1 MDYDELL
8 NQPPFG
14 IDQQTKEA
22 WYCELF
28 EKLTKEHKKRCKKYE
43 YFLEAFDHKET
54 FKTIEEIP
62 MLPVGLFKKQELKSI
77 KEEDIF
83 KTITSSGTSDQQV
96 SKIYLD
102 QKNAADQQRTLA
114 KIMEE
119 VIGKKRVPMLIMDSP
134 NVFKDRKMFS
144 ARGAGILGF
153 SILSSRRQF
162 AFDQDMNLDIKGIEA
177 FLEKYHEG
185 PILIFGF
192 TYMIW
197 EYFYK
202 TLKKNNQNM
211 DLSRG
216 ILIHGGGWKK
226 MQKEAVSPK
235 KYKEEIRK
243 VSGIQ
248 KIYDYYGMAEQT
260 GCIYLECDEGH
271 LHASTFSDILIRD
284 MKDFSVCEIGKEGC
298 IEVLS
303 PAATAYPGHAI
314 LTEDQG
320 ILLGIDDCPCGRK
333 GKYFQV
339 TGRMK
344 HTEIRGCSDTYGA

>member
-1 MDYDELL
+1 MDYEQLL
-8 NQPPFG
+8 EQPPFG
-14 IDQQTKEA
+14 IDQKTKEQ
-22 WYCELF
+22 WYCEMF
-28 EKLTKEHKKRCKKYE
+28 ETLTKNHKKNCEKYQ
-43 YFLEAFDHKET
+43 YFLEAFNQPET
-54 FKTIEEIP
+54 YKTIEDIP
-62 MLPVGLFKKQELKSI
+62 MLPVGLFKRQELKSI
-77 KEEDIF
+77 KEEEIF
-83 KTITSSGTSDQQV
+83 KTITSSGTSNQQV
-96 SKIYLD
+96 SKIFLD
-102 QKNAADQQRTLA
+102 EKNAAVQQRTLA

-119 VIGKKRVPMLIMDSP
+119 VIGKKRVPMLIMDSK
-134 NVFKDRKMFS
+134 NVFKDCRMFS

-153 SILSSRRQF
+153 SILSSRRCF
-162 AFDQDMNLDIKGIEA
+162 AFDEDMNLDIKEIKN
-177 FLEKYHEG
+177 FLEKYQEG
-185 PILIFGF
+185 EILIFGF

-202 TLKKNNQNM
+202 ALKKADEKI

-226 MQKEAVSPK
+226 MEKEAVSPE

-243 VSGIQ
+243 VSNISR
-248 KIYDYYGMAEQT
+248 IYDYYGMAEQT
-260 GCIYLECDEGH
+260 GCIYLECECGH

-284 MKDFSVCEIGKEGC
+284 MKDFSVCAIGKEGC
-298 IEVLS
+298 IEVIS

-333 GKYFQV
+333 GKYFKV

-344 HTEIRGCSDTYGA
+344 HAEVRGCSDTYGA

>member
-1 MDYDELL
+1 MDYEQLL
-8 NQPPFG
+8 QLSPFG
-14 IDQQTKEA
+14 IDQQTKEQ
-22 WYCELF
+22 WYCEMF
-28 EKLTKEHKKRCKKYE
+28 EKLTKEHKNKCEKYNR
-43 YFLEAFDHKET
+43 FLKSFDHKET
-54 FKTIEEIP
+54 FETIEEIP
-62 MLPVGLFKKQELKSI
+62 MLPVGLFKRTELKSI
-77 KEEDIF
+77 RNENIF
-83 KTITSSGTSDQQV
+83 KTITSSGTSTQQV
-96 SKIYLD
+96 SKIFLD
-102 QKNAADQQRTLA
+102 EKNAAIQQRTLA

-119 VIGKKRVPMLIMDSP
+119 VIGKKRVPMLIIDTP
-134 NVFKDRKMFS
+134 DVLKDRRMFS

-153 SILSSRRQF
+153 SILSSRRCF
-162 AFDQDMNLDIKGIEA
+162 ALDKDMNLNLEA
-177 FLEKYHEG
+177 IQIFLDKYKEG

-202 TLKKNNQNM
+202 KLKEKKQPL

-226 MQKEAVSPK
+226 MQNEAVSPQ
-235 KYKEEIRK
+235 KYREEIRK

-260 GCIYLECDEGH
+260 GCIYLECDCGH
-271 LHASTFSDILIRD
+271 LHTSIFSDILIRD

-303 PAATAYPGHAI
+303 PAATAYPGQAI

-320 ILLGIDDCPCGRK
+320 IQLGVDDCPCGRK
-333 GKYFQV
+333 GKYFKV

-344 HTEIRGCSDTYGA
+344 HAEVRGCSDTYGS

>member
-1 MDYDELL
+1 MDYDQLL
-8 NQPPFG
+8 EKQPFEINQR
-14 IDQQTKEA
+14 TKEV
-22 WYCELF
+22 WYCEMLG
-28 EKLTKEHKKRCKKYE
+28 KLTKEHKQRCEKYQ
-43 YFLEAFDHKET
+43 YFLEAFNQKET
-54 FKTIEEIP
+54 YQTIEDIP
-62 MLPVGLFKKQELKSI
+62 MLPVGLFKRQELKSI
-77 KEEDIF
+77 KEEEIF
-83 KTITSSGTSDQQV
+83 KVITSSGTSSQKV
-96 SKIYLD
+96 SKIFLD

-119 VIGKKRVPMLIMDSP
+119 VIGKKRIPMLIMDSP
-134 NVFKDRKMFS
+134 DVLKDRKMFS

-162 AFDQDMNLDIKGIEA
+162 AFDQNMNLDIEGMKS
-177 FLEKYHEG
+177 FLEKYKEG
-185 PILIFGF
+185 PVLIFGF

-202 TLKKNNQNM
+202 TLKKSRQQI

-226 MQKEAVSPK
+226 MHNEAVSPA
-235 KYKEEIRK
+235 KYKEGIRK

-260 GCIYLECDEGH
+260 GCIYLECDCGH

-284 MKDFSVCEIGKEGC
+284 MKDFSVCEVGKEGC
-298 IEVLS
+298 IEVIS

-320 ILLGIDDCPCGRK
+320 ILLGVDDCPCGRK
-333 GKYFQV
+333 GKYFKV

-344 HTEIRGCSDTYGA
+344 HAEIRGCSDTYGV

>member
-1 MDYDELL
+1 MDYDQLL
-8 NQPPFG
+8 EKQPFG
-14 IDQQTKEA
+14 ITQRTKEV
-22 WYCELF
+22 WYCEMLG
-28 EKLTKEHKKRCKKYE
+28 KLTKEHKQRCEKYQ
-43 YFLEAFDHKET
+43 YFLEAFNQKET
-54 FKTIEEIP
+54 YQTIEDIP
-62 MLPVGLFKKQELKSI
+62 MLPVGLFKRQELKSI
-77 KEEDIF
+77 KEEEIF
-83 KTITSSGTSDQQV
+83 KVITSSGTSSQKV
-96 SKIYLD
+96 SKIFLD

-119 VIGKKRVPMLIMDSP
+119 VIGEKRIPMLIMDSP
-134 NVFKDRKMFS
+134 DVLKDRKMFS

-162 AFDQDMNLDIKGIEA
+162 AFDQNMNLDIEGMKS
-177 FLEKYHEG
+177 FLEKYKEG
-185 PILIFGF
+185 PVLIFGF

-202 TLKKNNQNM
+202 ALKKSRQQI

-226 MQKEAVSPK
+226 MQNEAVSPAR
-235 KYKEEIRK
+235 YKEGIRK

-260 GCIYLECDEGH
+260 GCIYLECDCGH

-284 MKDFSVCEIGKEGC
+284 MKDFSVCEVGKEGC
-298 IEVLS
+298 IEVIS

-320 ILLGIDDCPCGRK
+320 ILLGVDDCPCGRK
-333 GKYFQV
+333 GKYFKV

-344 HTEIRGCSDTYGA
+344 HAEIRGCSDTYGV

>member
-1 MDYDELL
+1 MDYDQLL
-8 NQPPFG
+8 EKQPFG
-14 IDQQTKEA
+14 IDQRTKEV
-22 WYCELF
+22 WYCEMLG
-28 EKLTKEHKKRCKKYE
+28 KLTKEHKQRCEKYQ
-43 YFLEAFDHKET
+43 YFLEAFNQKET
-54 FKTIEEIP
+54 YQTIEDIP
-62 MLPVGLFKKQELKSI
+62 MLPVGLFKRQELKSI
-77 KEEDIF
+77 KEEEIF
-83 KTITSSGTSDQQV
+83 KVITSSGTSSQKV
-96 SKIYLD
+96 SKIFLD

-119 VIGKKRVPMLIMDSP
+119 VIGKKRIPMLIMDSP
-134 NVFKDRKMFS
+134 DVLKDRKMFS

-162 AFDQDMNLDIKGIEA
+162 AFDQNMNLDIEGMKS
-177 FLEKYHEG
+177 FLEKYKEG
-185 PILIFGF
+185 PVLIFGF

-202 TLKKNNQNM
+202 ALKKSRQQI

-226 MQKEAVSPK
+226 MQNEAVSPAR
-235 KYKEEIRK
+235 YKEGIRK

-260 GCIYLECDEGH
+260 GCIYLECDCGH

-284 MKDFSVCEIGKEGC
+284 MKDFSVCEVGKEGC
-298 IEVLS
+298 IEVIS

-320 ILLGIDDCPCGRK
+320 ILLGVDDCPCGRK
-333 GKYFQV
+333 GKYFKV

-344 HTEIRGCSDTYGA
+344 HAEIRGCSDTYGV

>member
-1 MDYDELL
+1 MDYDQLL
-8 NQPPFG
+8 EKQPFG
-14 IDQQTKEA
+14 INQQTKEV
-22 WYCELF
+22 WYCEMLG
-28 EKLTKEHKKRCKKYE
+28 KLTKEHKQRCEKYQ
-43 YFLEAFDHKET
+43 YFLEAFNQKET
-54 FKTIEEIP
+54 YQTIEDIP
-62 MLPVGLFKKQELKSI
+62 MLPVGLFKRQELKSI
-77 KEEDIF
+77 KEEEIF
-83 KTITSSGTSDQQV
+83 KVITSSGTSSQKV
-96 SKIYLD
+96 SKIFLD

-119 VIGKKRVPMLIMDSP
+119 VIGKKRIPMLIMDSP
-134 NVFKDRKMFS
+134 DVLKDRKMFS

-162 AFDQDMNLDIKGIEA
+162 AFDQNMNLDIERMKS
-177 FLEKYHEG
+177 FLEKYKEG
-185 PILIFGF
+185 PVLIFGF

-202 TLKKNNQNM
+202 ALKKSRQQI

-226 MQKEAVSPK
+226 MQNEAVSPAR
-235 KYKEEIRK
+235 YKEGIRK

-260 GCIYLECDEGH
+260 GCIYLECDCGH

-284 MKDFSVCEIGKEGC
+284 MKDFSVCEVGKEGC
-298 IEVLS
+298 IEIIS

-320 ILLGIDDCPCGRK
+320 ILLGVDDCPCGRK
-333 GKYFQV
+333 GKYFKV

-344 HTEIRGCSDTYGA
+344 HAEIRGCSDTYGV

>member
-1 MDYDELL
+1 MDYDQLL
-8 NQPPFG
+8 EKQPFE
-14 IDQQTKEA
+14 IDQRTKEV
-22 WYCELF
+22 WYCEMLG
-28 EKLTKEHKKRCKKYE
+28 KLTKEHKQRCEKYQ
-43 YFLEAFDHKET
+43 YFLEAFNQKET
-54 FKTIEEIP
+54 YQTIEDIP
-62 MLPVGLFKKQELKSI
+62 MLPVGLFKRQELKSI
-77 KEEDIF
+77 KEEEIF
-83 KTITSSGTSDQQV
+83 KVITSSGTSSQKV
-96 SKIYLD
+96 SKIFLD

-119 VIGKKRVPMLIMDSP
+119 VIGKKRIPMLIMDSP
-134 NVFKDRKMFS
+134 DVLKDRKMFS

-162 AFDQDMNLDIKGIEA
+162 AFDQNMNLDIEGMKS
-177 FLEKYHEG
+177 FLEKYKEG
-185 PILIFGF
+185 PVLIFGF

-202 TLKKNNQNM
+202 TLKKSRQQI

-226 MQKEAVSPK
+226 MHNEAVSPAR
-235 KYKEEIRK
+235 YKEGIRK

-260 GCIYLECDEGH
+260 GCIYLECDCGH

-284 MKDFSVCEIGKEGC
+284 MKDFSVCEVGKEGC
-298 IEVLS
+298 IEVIS

-320 ILLGIDDCPCGRK
+320 ILLGVDDCPCGRK
-333 GKYFQV
+333 GKYFKV

-344 HTEIRGCSDTYGA
+344 HAEIRGCSDTYGV

>member
-1 MDYDELL
+1 MDYDQLL
-8 NQPPFG
+8 KQPPFG
-14 IDQQTKEA
+14 VDQKTKEL
-22 WYCELF
+22 WYCEMF
-28 EKLTKEHKKRCKKYE
+28 EKLVKDHEKRCEKYR
-43 YFLEAFDHKET
+43 YFIKAMKMA
-54 FKTIEEIP
+54 KTYRSIDEIP
-62 MLPVGLFKKQELKSI
+62 MLPVGLFKRQELKSI
-77 KEEDIF
+77 KEEEIF
-83 KTITSSGTSDQQV
+83 KTITSSGTSNQQV

-102 QKNAADQQRTLA
+102 EENAANQQKTLA

-119 VIGKKRVPMLIMDSP
+119 VIGGKRVPMLIIDSK
-134 NVFKDRKMFS
+134 NVFKDRRMFS

-153 SILSSRRQF
+153 SILSSRRCF
-162 AFDQDMNLDIKGIEA
+162 ALDEHMNLDIKGIET
-177 FLEKYHEG
+177 FLETYKEG

-202 TLKKNNQNM
+202 ALKKEHKKI

-226 MQKEAVSPK
+226 MQKEAVSK
-235 KYKEEIRK
+235 EKYKEEIRK
-243 VSGIQ
+243 VSRIS

-260 GCIYLECDEGH
+260 GCIYLECDHGH

-284 MKDFSVCEIGKEGC
+284 MKNFSVCEIGKEGC

-314 LTEDQG
+314 LTQDQG

-333 GKYFQV
+333 GKYFKV

-344 HTEIRGCSDTYGA
+344 HAEIRGCSDTYGA

>member
-1 MDYDELL
+1 MDYDQLL
-8 NQPPFG
+8 KQPPFG
-14 IDQQTKEA
+14 IDQKIKEL
-22 WYCELF
+22 WYCEMF
-28 EKLTKEHKKRCKKYE
+28 EKLVKDHEKRCEKYR
-43 YFLEAFDHKET
+43 YFIET
-54 FKTIEEIP
+54 MKLAKTYRSIEEIP
-62 MLPVGLFKKQELKSI
+62 MLPVGIFKRQELKSI
-77 KEEDIF
+77 KEEEIF
-83 KTITSSGTSDQQV
+83 KTITSSGTSNQQV

-102 QKNAADQQRTLA
+102 KENAANQQKTLA

-119 VIGKKRVPMLIMDSP
+119 VIGKKRVPMLIIDSK

-153 SILSSRRQF
+153 SILSSRRCF
-162 AFDQDMNLDIKGIEA
+162 ALDENMNLDIKGIEE
-177 FLEKYHEG
+177 FLETYREG
-185 PILIFGF
+185 PILVFGF

-202 TLKKNNQNM
+202 VLKKEHKKI

-226 MQKEAVSPK
+226 MQKEAVSK
-235 KYKEEIRK
+235 EKYKEEIRK
-243 VSGIQ
+243 VSKIS

-260 GCIYLECDEGH
+260 GCIYLECDRGH

-314 LTEDQG
+314 LTQDQG

-333 GKYFQV
+333 GKYFKV

-344 HTEIRGCSDTYGA
+344 HAEIRGCSDTYGA